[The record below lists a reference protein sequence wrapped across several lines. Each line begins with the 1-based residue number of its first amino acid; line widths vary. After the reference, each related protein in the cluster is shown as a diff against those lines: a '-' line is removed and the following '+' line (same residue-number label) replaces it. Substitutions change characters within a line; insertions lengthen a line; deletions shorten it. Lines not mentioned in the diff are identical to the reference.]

1 MMITSDNVDYL
12 NHHRRRLYRAIGEGA
27 QVVISTGR
35 TGFCCGHCAW
45 KQHLFEG
52 CDADE
57 LIQIVRDELAHEPDR
72 WCKVYIDKEEV

>member
-1 MMITSDNVDYL
+1 MKITSETVDYL

-35 TGFCCGHCAW
+35 AGCCDGVPW
-45 KQHLFEG
+45 VKQLFGG
-52 CDADE
+52 CDVDE
-57 LIQIVRDELAHEPDR
+57 LIEIVRDELAHEPDR